1 MDMNLNISMQIMNN
15 FQGSAN
21 GSTSSSSK
29 DQFEG
34 LLNAL
39 KTNVEDSEL
48 TLNANDNTEDV
59 DYTLIQQL
67 MNLLQQIGQIDDSGK
82 LNLLD
87 KDTDINLDTLVDFV
101 KNQNMNQLQTKD
113 IDNLIESLVKSG
125 EMKLTR
131 PENLNEE
138 VLNKIKEILNS
149 KSSNK
154 DILDNV
160 KSNNNV
166 LDSLNEESK
175 VQDTNKNLDVNFNTI
190 NKKQEQDSYDK
201 LDIITLNTKP
211 NMIKATESDN
221 SDKDLN
227 TLEDILGE
235 KNNNQIIFS
244 PGVNTTSGTNENAE
258 VMTNPP
264 VKEIRQEFIGD
275 DVVKT
280 VRYLKANGLEEI
292 NIKISPRELGEMT
305 IKLIKHAEETKVAI
319 TISKDDVFDLVNK
332 NVGDIVKHLND
343 LNIKVKEVSVDIK
356 NDNQKFFSDNLNQ
369 EFERKNH
376 QNQKRRNKNINN
388 RIEDIEDSIESRL
401 DEDNL
406 NILI

>member
-1 MDMNLNISMQIMNN
+1 MDMNLNISMQIMKN
-15 FQGSAN
+15 FQGGTNS
-21 GSTSSSSK
+21 STSSSGK

-34 LLNAL
+34 LLDNL
-39 KTNVEDSEL
+39 KANVEDSTL
-48 TLNANDNTEDV
+48 TQNINDKDNTEDI
-59 DYTLIQQL
+59 DYDLIQQL
-67 MNLLQQIGQIDDSGK
+67 ISLLQQIGQIDESGK
-82 LNLLD
+82 FNILD

-101 KNQNMNQLQTKD
+101 QNQNIDQLQTSD
-113 IDNLIESLVKSG
+113 IDKLLESLVKSG
-125 EMKLTR
+125 EMKLASS
-131 PENLNEE
+131 ENLNEE
-138 VLNKIKEILNS
+138 ILNKIKDILND
-149 KSSNK
+149 KNLKK
-154 DILDNV
+154 DSLDNV
-160 KSNNNV
+160 KSNNKI
-166 LDSLNEESK
+166 LYFLNQENK
-175 VQDTNKNLDVNFNTI
+175 VQNNSQNLDTKFTKSDNQ
-190 NKKQEQDSYDK
+190 KEQNSYNQ
-201 LDIITLNTKP
+201 LDIITLNNKS
-211 NMIKATESDN
+211 NMIKTTE

-227 TLEDILGE
+227 TLQDILGE
-235 KNNNQIIFS
+235 KNTNQFMLS
-244 PGVNTTSGTNENAE
+244 PGVQTTSITNESTDGI
-258 VMTNPP
+258 TNTP

-369 EFERKNH
+369 EFERKNQ

-388 RIEDIEDSIESRL
+388 GIENIEDSIECRL
-401 DEDNL
+401 EEDNI

>member
-48 TLNANDNTEDV
+48 TLNTNDNTEDV

-67 MNLLQQIGQIDDSGK
+67 MNLLQQIGQIDESGK

-87 KDTDINLDTLVDFV
+87 KDTDVNLDTLVDFI
-101 KNQNMNQLQTKD
+101 KNQNMDQLQSND
-113 IDNLIESLVKSG
+113 IDKLLESLVKSG
-125 EMKLTR
+125 EMKLTS

-154 DILDNV
+154 GTLDNV

-166 LDSLNEESK
+166 LDSLNEENK
-175 VQDTNKNLDVNFNTI
+175 VKNNSQNLDTKFDKSNDQ
-190 NKKQEQDSYDK
+190 KEQNSYDQ
-201 LDIITLNTKP
+201 LDIMTLNNKS
-211 NMIKATESDN
+211 NMIKTTE

-235 KNNNQIIFS
+235 KNNNQFMFS
-244 PGVNTTSGTNENAE
+244 PGVQTTSTTNENTE
-258 VMTNPP
+258 GITNTPI
-264 VKEIRQEFIGD
+264 KEIRQEFIGD

-319 TISKDDVFDLVNK
+319 TISKDDIFDLVNK

-369 EFERKNH
+369 EFERKNQ
-376 QNQKRRNKNINN
+376 QNQKRKNKNINN
-388 RIEDIEDSIESRL
+388 GIENIEDSIEGRM
-401 DEDNL
+401 EDDNI

>member
-48 TLNANDNTEDV
+48 TLNTNDNTEDV

-67 MNLLQQIGQIDDSGK
+67 MNLLQQIGKIDESGK

-87 KDTDINLDTLVDFV
+87 KDTDVNLDTLVDFI
-101 KNQNMNQLQTKD
+101 KNKNMDQLQSND
-113 IDNLIESLVKSG
+113 IDKLLESLVKSG
-125 EMKLTR
+125 EMKLTS

-154 DILDNV
+154 GTLDNV

-166 LDSLNEESK
+166 LDSLNEENK
-175 VQDTNKNLDVNFNTI
+175 VKNNSQNLDTKFDKSNDQ
-190 NKKQEQDSYDK
+190 KEQNSYDQ
-201 LDIITLNTKP
+201 LDIMTLNNKS
-211 NMIKATESDN
+211 NMIKTTE

-244 PGVNTTSGTNENAE
+244 PGVQTTSTTNENTE
-258 VMTNPP
+258 GITNTPI
-264 VKEIRQEFIGD
+264 KEIRQEFIGD

-319 TISKDDVFDLVNK
+319 TISKDDIFDLVNK

-388 RIEDIEDSIESRL
+388 GIENIEDSIEGRL
-401 DEDNL
+401 EDDNI

>member
-48 TLNANDNTEDV
+48 TLNTNDNTEDV

-67 MNLLQQIGQIDDSGK
+67 MNLLQQIGQIDESGK

-87 KDTDINLDTLVDFV
+87 KDTDVKLDNLVDFV
-101 KNQNMNQLQTKD
+101 KNQNINQLQSND
-113 IDNLIESLVKSG
+113 IDNLLESLVKSG
-125 EMKLTR
+125 EMKLTS

-154 DILDNV
+154 GTLDNV

-166 LDSLNEESK
+166 LDSLNEENK
-175 VQDTNKNLDVNFNTI
+175 VQDTNKSLDIDFTQI
-190 NKKQEQDSYDK
+190 NKKQEQNSYEQ
-201 LDIITLNTKP
+201 LDIMTLNTKS
-211 NMIKATESDN
+211 NIIKTTE

-235 KNNNQIIFS
+235 KNNNQFMFS
-244 PGVNTTSGTNENAE
+244 PGVQTTSTTNENTE
-258 VMTNPP
+258 VITNPP

>member
-48 TLNANDNTEDV
+48 TLNTNDNTEDV

-67 MNLLQQIGQIDDSGK
+67 MNLLQQIGQIDESGK
-82 LNLLD
+82 FNLLD
-87 KDTDINLDTLVDFV
+87 KDTDVNLDNLVDFI
-101 KNQNMNQLQTKD
+101 KNQNMDQLQSND
-113 IDNLIESLVKSG
+113 IDKLLESLVKSG
-125 EMKLTR
+125 EMKLTS

-154 DILDNV
+154 GTLDNV

-166 LDSLNEESK
+166 LDSLNEENK
-175 VQDTNKNLDVNFNTI
+175 VKNNSQNLDTKFDKSNDQ
-190 NKKQEQDSYDK
+190 KEQNSYDQ
-201 LDIITLNTKP
+201 LDIMTLNNKS
-211 NMIKATESDN
+211 NMIKTTE

-235 KNNNQIIFS
+235 KNNNQFMFS
-244 PGVNTTSGTNENAE
+244 PGVQTTSTTNENTE
-258 VMTNPP
+258 GITNTPI
-264 VKEIRQEFIGD
+264 KEIRQEFIGD

-319 TISKDDVFDLVNK
+319 TISKDDIFDLVNK

-376 QNQKRRNKNINN
+376 QNQKRRNKNLNN
-388 RIEDIEDSIESRL
+388 GIENIEDSIENRL

>member
-48 TLNANDNTEDV
+48 TLNTNDNTEDV

-87 KDTDINLDTLVDFV
+87 KDTDIKLDTLVDFV
-101 KNQNMNQLQTKD
+101 KNQNMNQLQSND
-113 IDNLIESLVKSG
+113 INKLLESLVKSG
-125 EMKLTR
+125 EMKLTS

-154 DILDNV
+154 GTLDNV

-166 LDSLNEESK
+166 LDPLNEENK
-175 VQDTNKNLDVNFNTI
+175 VKNNSQNLDTKFDKSNDQ
-190 NKKQEQDSYDK
+190 KEQNSYDQ
-201 LDIITLNTKP
+201 LDIMTLNNKS
-211 NMIKATESDN
+211 NMIKTTE

-235 KNNNQIIFS
+235 KNNNQFMFS
-244 PGVNTTSGTNENAE
+244 PGVQTTSTTNENTE
-258 VMTNPP
+258 GITNTPI
-264 VKEIRQEFIGD
+264 KEIRQEFIGD

-376 QNQKRRNKNINN
+376 QNQKRRNKNLNN
-388 RIEDIEDSIESRL
+388 GIENIEDSIENRL

>member
-48 TLNANDNTEDV
+48 TLNTNDNTEDL

-67 MNLLQQIGQIDDSGK
+67 MNLLQQIGQIDESGK

-87 KDTDINLDTLVDFV
+87 KDTDVNLDTLVDFI
-101 KNQNMNQLQTKD
+101 KNQNVDQLQSND
-113 IDNLIESLVKSG
+113 IDKLLESLVKSG
-125 EMKLTR
+125 EMKLTS

-154 DILDNV
+154 GTLDNV

-166 LDSLNEESK
+166 LDSLNEENK
-175 VQDTNKNLDVNFNTI
+175 VKNNSQNLEPKFDKSNDQ
-190 NKKQEQDSYDK
+190 KQQNSYDQ
-201 LDIITLNTKP
+201 LDIMTLNNKS
-211 NMIKATESDN
+211 NMIKTTE

-235 KNNNQIIFS
+235 KNNNQFMFF
-244 PGVNTTSGTNENAE
+244 PGVQTTSTTNENIE
-258 VMTNPP
+258 GITNPP

-280 VRYLKANGLEEI
+280 IRYLKANGLEEI

-369 EFERKNH
+369 EFERKNQQH
-376 QNQKRRNKNINN
+376 QKRRNKNINSG
-388 RIEDIEDSIESRL
+388 IENIEDSIEGRL
-401 DEDNL
+401 EEDNI

>member
-48 TLNANDNTEDV
+48 TLNTNDNTEDV

-67 MNLLQQIGQIDDSGK
+67 MNLLQQIGQIDESGK

-87 KDTDINLDTLVDFV
+87 KDTDVKLDNLVDFI
-101 KNQNMNQLQTKD
+101 KNQNMNQLQSND
-113 IDNLIESLVKSG
+113 IDNLLESLVKSG
-125 EMKLTR
+125 EMKLTS

-154 DILDNV
+154 DTLENV

-166 LDSLNEESK
+166 LDSLNEENK
-175 VQDTNKNLDVNFNTI
+175 VQDTNKSLDIDFTPI
-190 NKKQEQDSYDK
+190 NKKQEQNSYEQ
-201 LDIITLNTKP
+201 LDIMTLNTKS
-211 NMIKATESDN
+211 NMIKTTK

-235 KNNNQIIFS
+235 KNNNQFMFS
-244 PGVNTTSGTNENAE
+244 HGVQTTSTTNENTE
-258 VMTNPP
+258 GITNPP

-369 EFERKNH
+369 EFERKNQ
-376 QNQKRRNKNINN
+376 QNQKRKNKNINN
-388 RIEDIEDSIESRL
+388 GIENIEDSIESRL
-401 DEDNL
+401 EEDNL

>member
-48 TLNANDNTEDV
+48 TLNTNDNTEDV

-67 MNLLQQIGQIDDSGK
+67 MNLLQQIGKIDESGK

-87 KDTDINLDTLVDFV
+87 KDTDVNLDTLVDFI
-101 KNQNMNQLQTKD
+101 KNQNMDQLQSND
-113 IDNLIESLVKSG
+113 IDKLLESLVKSG
-125 EMKLTR
+125 EMKLTS

-154 DILDNV
+154 GTLDNV

-166 LDSLNEESK
+166 LDSLNEENK
-175 VQDTNKNLDVNFNTI
+175 VKNNSQNLDTKFDKSNDQ
-190 NKKQEQDSYDK
+190 KEQNSYDQ
-201 LDIITLNTKP
+201 LDIMTLNNKS
-211 NMIKATESDN
+211 NMIKTTE

-235 KNNNQIIFS
+235 KNNNQFMFS
-244 PGVNTTSGTNENAE
+244 PGVQTTSTTNENTE
-258 VMTNPP
+258 GITNPP

-388 RIEDIEDSIESRL
+388 AIENIEDSIDGRL
-401 DEDNL
+401 EEDNI

>member
-21 GSTSSSSK
+21 GSTFSSSK

-48 TLNANDNTEDV
+48 TLNTNDNTEDV

-67 MNLLQQIGQIDDSGK
+67 MNLLQQIGQIDESGK

-87 KDTDINLDTLVDFV
+87 KDTDVKLDNLVDFV
-101 KNQNMNQLQTKD
+101 KNQNINQLQSND
-113 IDNLIESLVKSG
+113 IDNLLESLVKSG
-125 EMKLTR
+125 EMKLTS

-154 DILDNV
+154 GTLDNV

-166 LDSLNEESK
+166 LDSLNEENK
-175 VQDTNKNLDVNFNTI
+175 VQDTNKSLDIDFTQI
-190 NKKQEQDSYDK
+190 NKKQEQNSYEQ
-201 LDIITLNTKP
+201 LDIMTLNTKS
-211 NMIKATESDN
+211 NIIKTTE

-235 KNNNQIIFS
+235 KNNNQFMFS
-244 PGVNTTSGTNENAE
+244 PGVQTTSTTNENTE
-258 VMTNPP
+258 VITNPP

-376 QNQKRRNKNINN
+376 QNQKRRNKNLNN
-388 RIEDIEDSIESRL
+388 GIENIEDSIENRL

>member
-125 EMKLTR
+125 EMKLTS

-154 DILDNV
+154 DTLDNV

-190 NKKQEQDSYDK
+190 NKKQEKDSYAQ
-201 LDIITLNTKP
+201 LDIMTLNTKP
-211 NMIKATESDN
+211 NMIKTTELDN

>member
-48 TLNANDNTEDV
+48 TLNTNDNTEDV

-67 MNLLQQIGQIDDSGK
+67 MNLLQQIGKIDESGK

-87 KDTDINLDTLVDFV
+87 KDTDVNLDTLVDFI
-101 KNQNMNQLQTKD
+101 KNQNMDQLQSND
-113 IDNLIESLVKSG
+113 IDKLLESLVKSG
-125 EMKLTR
+125 EMKLTS

-154 DILDNV
+154 GTLDNV

-166 LDSLNEESK
+166 LDSLNEENK
-175 VQDTNKNLDVNFNTI
+175 VKNNSQNLDTKFDKSNDQ
-190 NKKQEQDSYDK
+190 KEQNSYDQ
-201 LDIITLNTKP
+201 LDIMTLNNKS
-211 NMIKATESDN
+211 NMIKTTE

-235 KNNNQIIFS
+235 KNNNQFMFS
-244 PGVNTTSGTNENAE
+244 PGVQTTSTTNENTE
-258 VMTNPP
+258 GITNPP

-388 RIEDIEDSIESRL
+388 GIENIEDSIDGRL
-401 DEDNL
+401 EEDNI

>member
-21 GSTSSSSK
+21 GSTFSSSK

-48 TLNANDNTEDV
+48 TLNTNDNTEDV

-67 MNLLQQIGQIDDSGK
+67 MNLLQQIGQIDESGK

-87 KDTDINLDTLVDFV
+87 KDTDVKLDNLVDFV
-101 KNQNMNQLQTKD
+101 KNQNINQLQSND
-113 IDNLIESLVKSG
+113 IDNLLESLVKSG
-125 EMKLTR
+125 EMKLTS

-154 DILDNV
+154 GTLDNV

-166 LDSLNEESK
+166 LDSLNEENK
-175 VQDTNKNLDVNFNTI
+175 VQDTNKSLDIDFTQI
-190 NKKQEQDSYDK
+190 NKKQEQNSYEQ
-201 LDIITLNTKP
+201 LDIMTLNTKS
-211 NMIKATESDN
+211 NIIKTTE

-235 KNNNQIIFS
+235 KNNNQFMFS
-244 PGVNTTSGTNENAE
+244 PGVQTTSTTNENTE
-258 VMTNPP
+258 GITNTPI
-264 VKEIRQEFIGD
+264 KEIRQEFIGD

-376 QNQKRRNKNINN
+376 QNQKRRNKNLNN
-388 RIEDIEDSIESRL
+388 GIENIEDSIENRL

>member
-15 FQGSAN
+15 FQTSAN

-48 TLNANDNTEDV
+48 TLNTNDNTEDV

-67 MNLLQQIGQIDDSGK
+67 MNLLQQIGKIDESGK

-87 KDTDINLDTLVDFV
+87 KDTDVNLDTLVDFI
-101 KNQNMNQLQTKD
+101 KNKNMDQLQSND
-113 IDNLIESLVKSG
+113 IDKLLESLVKSG
-125 EMKLTR
+125 EMKLNS

-154 DILDNV
+154 GTLDNV

-166 LDSLNEESK
+166 LDSLNEENK
-175 VQDTNKNLDVNFNTI
+175 VKNNSQNLDTKFDKSNDQ
-190 NKKQEQDSYDK
+190 KEQNSYDQ
-201 LDIITLNTKP
+201 LDIMTLNNKS
-211 NMIKATESDN
+211 NMIKTTE

-244 PGVNTTSGTNENAE
+244 PGVQTTSTTNENTE
-258 VMTNPP
+258 GITNTPI
-264 VKEIRQEFIGD
+264 KEIRQEFIGD

-319 TISKDDVFDLVNK
+319 TISKDDIFDLVNK

-388 RIEDIEDSIESRL
+388 GIENIEDSIEGRL
-401 DEDNL
+401 EDDNI

>member
-48 TLNANDNTEDV
+48 TLNTNDNTEDV

-67 MNLLQQIGQIDDSGK
+67 MNLLQQIGQIDESGK

-87 KDTDINLDTLVDFV
+87 KDTDVKLDNLVDFV
-101 KNQNMNQLQTKD
+101 KNQNINQLQSND
-113 IDNLIESLVKSG
+113 IDNLLESLVKSG
-125 EMKLTR
+125 EMKLTS

-154 DILDNV
+154 GTLDNV

-166 LDSLNEESK
+166 LDSLNEENK
-175 VQDTNKNLDVNFNTI
+175 VQDTNKSLDIDFTQI
-190 NKKQEQDSYDK
+190 NKKQEQNSYEQ
-201 LDIITLNTKP
+201 LDIMTLNTKS
-211 NMIKATESDN
+211 NIIKTTE

-235 KNNNQIIFS
+235 KNNNQFMLS
-244 PGVNTTSGTNENAE
+244 PGVQTTSTTNENTE
-258 VMTNPP
+258 VITNPP

-388 RIEDIEDSIESRL
+388 IIEDIEDSIESRL

>member
-1 MDMNLNISMQIMNN
+1 MDMNLNISMQITNN
-15 FQGSAN
+15 FQGSTNSSA
-21 GSTSSSSK
+21 SSSGK

-34 LLNAL
+34 LLDAL
-39 KTNVEDSEL
+39 KANVEDSTL
-48 TLNANDNTEDV
+48 TQNINEKDNTEDL
-59 DYTLIQQL
+59 DYDLIQQL
-67 MNLLQQIGQIDDSGK
+67 MILLQQIGQIDESGK
-82 LNLLD
+82 FNILD
-87 KDTDINLDTLVDFV
+87 KDTDINLDTLVDFIQ
-101 KNQNMNQLQTKD
+101 NQNMDQLQTSD
-113 IDNLIESLVKSG
+113 IDKLLESLVKSG
-125 EMKLTR
+125 EMKLDSS
-131 PENLNEE
+131 EHLNEE
-138 VLNKIKEILNS
+138 ILNKIKDILNA
-149 KSSNK
+149 KNLKK
-154 DILDNV
+154 DSLDNI
-160 KSNNNV
+160 KSNNKV
-166 LDSLNEESK
+166 LDFLNQENK
-175 VQDTNKNLDVNFNTI
+175 VQDNSQNLDTKFDKSDNH
-190 NKKQEQDSYDK
+190 QDQKSYDQ
-201 LDIITLNTKP
+201 LDIMTLNTKS
-211 NMIKATESDN
+211 NMIKVTE

-235 KNNNQIIFS
+235 KNNNQFMFS
-244 PGVNTTSGTNENAE
+244 HGVQTTSTTNENTE
-258 VMTNPP
+258 GITNTP

-319 TISKDDVFDLVNK
+319 TISKDDVFDLVQK

-369 EFERKNH
+369 EFERKNQ

-388 RIEDIEDSIESRL
+388 GIENIEDSIEGRVE
-401 DEDNL
+401 EDNI

>member
-1 MDMNLNISMQIMNN
+1 MNMNLNISMQIMNN
-15 FQGSAN
+15 FQGSTN
-21 GSTSSSSK
+21 SSTSSSSK

-48 TLNANDNTEDV
+48 TLNSNDNAEDV
-59 DYTLIQQL
+59 DYALIQQL

-87 KDTDINLDTLVDFV
+87 KDTDINLDTLIDFV
-101 KNQNMNQLQTKD
+101 KNQNMDKLQTKD
-113 IDNLIESLVKSG
+113 TDNLIESLVKSG
-125 EMKLTR
+125 EMELVP

-138 VLNKIKEILNS
+138 VLNKIKEILNT
-149 KSSNK
+149 KSLNK
-154 DILDNV
+154 DSLDNI
-160 KSNNNV
+160 KSNNNTLES
-166 LDSLNEESK
+166 LDEQNK
-175 VQDTNKNLDVNFNTI
+175 VKDNSQN
-190 NKKQEQDSYDK
+190 
-201 LDIITLNTKP
+201 LNTKFDKSDNQQERNAYDQLGIMTLNNKS
-211 NMIKATESDN
+211 NMTKTTESD
-221 SDKDLN
+221 KDIN

-235 KNNNQIIFS
+235 KNNNQFMFS
-244 PGVNTTSGTNENAE
+244 HGVQTTSTTNENTE
-258 VMTNPP
+258 GITNTP

-369 EFERKNH
+369 EFERKNQ
-376 QNQKRRNKNINN
+376 QNQKRRNKNIKNG
-388 RIEDIEDSIESRL
+388 IENIEDSIEDRL
-401 DEDNL
+401 EKDNL

>member
-1 MDMNLNISMQIMNN
+1 MDMNLNISMQIMKN

-21 GSTSSSSK
+21 SSTSSSSK

-48 TLNANDNTEDV
+48 TLNTNDNTEDV

-67 MNLLQQIGQIDDSGK
+67 MNLLQQIGQIDESGK

-87 KDTDINLDTLVDFV
+87 KDTDVKLDNLVDFV
-101 KNQNMNQLQTKD
+101 KNQNMDQLQSND
-113 IDNLIESLVKSG
+113 IDKLLESLVKSG
-125 EMKLTR
+125 EMKLTS

-154 DILDNV
+154 GTLDNV

-166 LDSLNEESK
+166 LDSLNEENK
-175 VQDTNKNLDVNFNTI
+175 VKNNSQNLDTKFDKSNDQ
-190 NKKQEQDSYDK
+190 KEQNSYDQ
-201 LDIITLNTKP
+201 LDIMTLNNKS
-211 NMIKATESDN
+211 NMIKTTE

-235 KNNNQIIFS
+235 KNNNQFMFS
-244 PGVNTTSGTNENAE
+244 PGVQTTSTTNENTE
-258 VMTNPP
+258 GITNPP

-388 RIEDIEDSIESRL
+388 GIENIEDSIEGRL
-401 DEDNL
+401 EEDNI

>member
-48 TLNANDNTEDV
+48 TLNTNDNTEDV

-67 MNLLQQIGQIDDSGK
+67 MNLLQQIGQIDESGK

-87 KDTDINLDTLVDFV
+87 KDTDVNLDTLVDFI
-101 KNQNMNQLQTKD
+101 KNQNMDQLQSND
-113 IDNLIESLVKSG
+113 IDKLLESLVKSG
-125 EMKLTR
+125 EMKLTS

-154 DILDNV
+154 GTLDNV

-166 LDSLNEESK
+166 LDSLNEENK
-175 VQDTNKNLDVNFNTI
+175 VKNNSQNLDTKFDKSNDQ
-190 NKKQEQDSYDK
+190 KEQNSYDQ
-201 LDIITLNTKP
+201 LDIMTLNNKS
-211 NMIKATESDN
+211 NMIKTTE

-235 KNNNQIIFS
+235 KNNNQFMFS
-244 PGVNTTSGTNENAE
+244 PGVQTTSTTNENTE
-258 VMTNPP
+258 GITNTPI
-264 VKEIRQEFIGD
+264 KEIRQEFIGD

-376 QNQKRRNKNINN
+376 QNQKRRNKNLNN
-388 RIEDIEDSIESRL
+388 GIENIEDSIENRL

>member
-1 MDMNLNISMQIMNN
+1 MDMNLNISMQIMNS

-21 GSTSSSSK
+21 GSTSSSGK

-34 LLNAL
+34 LLSTL
-39 KTNVEDSEL
+39 KTNVEDS
-48 TLNANDNTEDV
+48 TFTQNINDKENVEDI
-59 DYTLIQQL
+59 DYNLIQQL
-67 MNLLQQIGQIDDSGK
+67 MNLLQQIGQIDESGK
-82 LNLLD
+82 FKTLD
-87 KDTDINLDTLVDFV
+87 KDTDVNLDTLIDFV
-101 KNQNMNQLQTKD
+101 KNQNMNQLQTNDVEK
-113 IDNLIESLVKSG
+113 LLESLVKSG
-125 EMKLTR
+125 DMKLVT

-138 VLNKIKEILNS
+138 VLNKIKDILNNKNS
-149 KSSNK
+149 NNEVLKSLDDGNK
-154 DILDNV
+154 VLDN
-160 KSNNNV
+160 S
-166 LDSLNEESK
+166 
-175 VQDTNKNLDVNFNTI
+175 KNLDTKFTQNDNQKEQNSYAQLDVI
-190 NKKQEQDSYDK
+190 N
-201 LDIITLNTKP
+201 LNTKS
-211 NMIKATESDN
+211 NMIKSTE

-235 KNNNQIIFS
+235 KNNNQFMFS
-244 PGVNTTSGTNENAE
+244 PGVQTTATANGSNEVVSNT
-258 VMTNPP
+258 PI
-264 VKEIRQEFIGD
+264 KEIRQEFIGD

-332 NVGDIVKHLND
+332 NIGDIVKHLND

-369 EFERKNH
+369 EFERKNQ

-388 RIEDIEDSIESRL
+388 GIENIEDSIEDRL
-401 DEDNL
+401 EKDNL

>member
-48 TLNANDNTEDV
+48 TLNTNDNTEDV

-67 MNLLQQIGQIDDSGK
+67 MNLLQQIGQIDESGK
-82 LNLLD
+82 FNLLD
-87 KDTDINLDTLVDFV
+87 KDTDVNLDNLVDFI
-101 KNQNMNQLQTKD
+101 KNQNMDQLQSND
-113 IDNLIESLVKSG
+113 IDKLLESLVKSG
-125 EMKLTR
+125 EMKLTS

-154 DILDNV
+154 GTLDNV

-166 LDSLNEESK
+166 LDSLNEENK
-175 VQDTNKNLDVNFNTI
+175 VKNNSQNLDTKFDKSNDQ
-190 NKKQEQDSYDK
+190 KEQNSYDQ
-201 LDIITLNTKP
+201 LDIMTLNNKS
-211 NMIKATESDN
+211 NMIKTTE

-235 KNNNQIIFS
+235 KNNNQFMFS
-244 PGVNTTSGTNENAE
+244 PGVHTTSTANENTE
-258 VMTNPP
+258 GITNTPI
-264 VKEIRQEFIGD
+264 KEIRQEFIGD

-319 TISKDDVFDLVNK
+319 TISKDDVFELVNK

-343 LNIKVKEVSVDIK
+343 LNIKVKEISVDIK

-376 QNQKRRNKNINN
+376 QNQKRRNKNLNN
-388 RIEDIEDSIESRL
+388 GIENIEDSIENRL

>member
-15 FQGSAN
+15 FQTSAN

-48 TLNANDNTEDV
+48 TLNTNDNTEDV

-67 MNLLQQIGQIDDSGK
+67 MNLLQQIGQIDESGK

-87 KDTDINLDTLVDFV
+87 KDTDVNLDTLVDFI
-101 KNQNMNQLQTKD
+101 KNQNMDQLQSND
-113 IDNLIESLVKSG
+113 IDKLLESLVKSG
-125 EMKLTR
+125 EMKLTS

-154 DILDNV
+154 GTLDNV

-166 LDSLNEESK
+166 LDSLNEENK
-175 VQDTNKNLDVNFNTI
+175 VQDTNKSLAIDFTQI
-190 NKKQEQDSYDK
+190 NKKQEQNSYEQ
-201 LDIITLNTKP
+201 LDIMTLNTKS
-211 NMIKATESDN
+211 NIIKTTE

-235 KNNNQIIFS
+235 KNNNQFMLS
-244 PGVNTTSGTNENAE
+244 PGVQTTSTTNENTE
-258 VMTNPP
+258 VITNPP

-305 IKLIKHAEETKVAI
+305 IKLIKHAEETKVSI

-376 QNQKRRNKNINN
+376 QNQKRRNKNLNN
-388 RIEDIEDSIESRL
+388 GIENIEDSIENRL

>member
-15 FQGSAN
+15 FQGSTNSSA
-21 GSTSSSSK
+21 SSSGK

-34 LLNAL
+34 LLDTL
-39 KTNVEDSEL
+39 KSNVEDSTL
-48 TLNANDNTEDV
+48 TQNINDKDNTEDI
-59 DYTLIQQL
+59 DYDLIQQL
-67 MNLLQQIGQIDDSGK
+67 MSLLQQIDQIDESGK
-82 LNLLD
+82 FNILD

-101 KNQNMNQLQTKD
+101 QNQNMDQLQTSD
-113 IDNLIESLVKSG
+113 IDKLLESLVKSG
-125 EMKLTR
+125 EMKLASS
-131 PENLNEE
+131 ENLNEE
-138 VLNKIKEILNS
+138 ILNKIKDILND
-149 KSSNK
+149 KNLKK
-154 DILDNV
+154 DSLDNI
-160 KSNNNV
+160 KSNNKI
-166 LDSLNEESK
+166 LDFLNQENK
-175 VQDTNKNLDVNFNTI
+175 VQDNSQNLDTKFAKSDNQ
-190 NKKQEQDSYDK
+190 KEQNSYNQ
-201 LDIITLNTKP
+201 LDIMTLNNKS
-211 NMIKATESDN
+211 NMIKTTE

-235 KNNNQIIFS
+235 KNTNQFMLS
-244 PGVNTTSGTNENAE
+244 PGVQTTSTTNENTE
-258 VMTNPP
+258 GITNTP

-275 DVVKT
+275 DVIKT

-369 EFERKNH
+369 EFERKNQ

-388 RIEDIEDSIESRL
+388 GIENIEDSIEGRL
-401 DEDNL
+401 EEDNI

>member
-21 GSTSSSSK
+21 GSTSLSSK

-48 TLNANDNTEDV
+48 TLNTNDNTEDV

-67 MNLLQQIGQIDDSGK
+67 MNLLQQIGQIDESGK

-87 KDTDINLDTLVDFV
+87 KDTDVNLDTLVDFI
-101 KNQNMNQLQTKD
+101 KNQNMDQLQSND
-113 IDNLIESLVKSG
+113 IDKLLESLVKSG
-125 EMKLTR
+125 EMKLTS

-154 DILDNV
+154 GTLDNV

-166 LDSLNEESK
+166 LDSLNEENK
-175 VQDTNKNLDVNFNTI
+175 VKNNSQNLDTKFDKSNDQ
-190 NKKQEQDSYDK
+190 KEQNSYDQ
-201 LDIITLNTKP
+201 LDIMTLNNKS
-211 NMIKATESDN
+211 NMIKTTE

-235 KNNNQIIFS
+235 KNNNQFMFS
-244 PGVNTTSGTNENAE
+244 PGVQTTSTTNENTE
-258 VMTNPP
+258 GITNTPI
-264 VKEIRQEFIGD
+264 KEIRQEFIGD
-275 DVVKT
+275 DVVKA

-319 TISKDDVFDLVNK
+319 TISKDDIFDLVNK

-388 RIEDIEDSIESRL
+388 GIENIEDSIEGRL
-401 DEDNL
+401 EDDNI

>member
-48 TLNANDNTEDV
+48 TLNTNDNTEEI
-59 DYTLIQQL
+59 DYDLIQQL
-67 MNLLQQIGQIDDSGK
+67 MSLLQQIGQIDDSGK

-87 KDTDINLDTLVDFV
+87 KDTDIKLDTLVDFV

-125 EMKLTR
+125 EMKLTS

-160 KSNNNV
+160 KSNNNI

-190 NKKQEQDSYDK
+190 NKKQEQDSYDQ

-244 PGVNTTSGTNENAE
+244 PGVNTTSGTNESTE
-258 VMTNPP
+258 VMNNPP

-369 EFERKNH
+369 EFDRKND
-376 QNQKRRNKNINN
+376 QNQKRRNKNLNN
-388 RIEDIEDSIESRL
+388 RIEDIEDSIESKL

>member
-48 TLNANDNTEDV
+48 TLNTNDNTEDV

-67 MNLLQQIGQIDDSGK
+67 MNLLQQIGQIDEAGK

-87 KDTDINLDTLVDFV
+87 KDTDVNLDTLVDFI
-101 KNQNMNQLQTKD
+101 KNQNMDQLQSND
-113 IDNLIESLVKSG
+113 IDKLLESLVKSG
-125 EMKLTR
+125 EMKLTS

-154 DILDNV
+154 GTLDNV

-166 LDSLNEESK
+166 LDSLNEENK
-175 VQDTNKNLDVNFNTI
+175 VKNNSQNLDTKFDKSNDQ
-190 NKKQEQDSYDK
+190 KEQNSYDQ
-201 LDIITLNTKP
+201 LDIMTLNNKS
-211 NMIKATESDN
+211 NMIKTTE

-235 KNNNQIIFS
+235 KNNNQFMFS
-244 PGVNTTSGTNENAE
+244 PGVQTTSTTNENTE
-258 VMTNPP
+258 GITNTPI
-264 VKEIRQEFIGD
+264 KEIRQEFIGD

-280 VRYLKANGLEEI
+280 VKYLKANGLEEI

-305 IKLIKHAEETKVAI
+305 IKLIKHAEETKVTI
-319 TISKDDVFDLVNK
+319 TISKDDIFDLVNK

-369 EFERKNH
+369 EFERKNQQH
-376 QNQKRRNKNINN
+376 QKRRNKNINSG
-388 RIEDIEDSIESRL
+388 IENIEDSIEGRL
-401 DEDNL
+401 EEDNI

>member
-48 TLNANDNTEDV
+48 TLNTNDNTEDV

-67 MNLLQQIGQIDDSGK
+67 MNLLQQIGQIDESGK

-87 KDTDINLDTLVDFV
+87 KDTDVNLDTLVDFI
-101 KNQNMNQLQTKD
+101 KNQNMDQLQSND
-113 IDNLIESLVKSG
+113 IDKLLESLVKSG
-125 EMKLTR
+125 EMKLTS

-154 DILDNV
+154 GTLDNV

-166 LDSLNEESK
+166 LDSLNEENK
-175 VQDTNKNLDVNFNTI
+175 VKNNSQNLDTKFDKSNDQ
-190 NKKQEQDSYDK
+190 KEQNSYDQ
-201 LDIITLNTKP
+201 LDIMTLNNKS
-211 NMIKATESDN
+211 NMIKTTE

-235 KNNNQIIFS
+235 KNNNQFMFS
-244 PGVNTTSGTNENAE
+244 PGVQTTSTTNENTE
-258 VMTNPP
+258 GITNTPI
-264 VKEIRQEFIGD
+264 KEIRQEFIGD

-319 TISKDDVFDLVNK
+319 TISKDDIFDLVNK

-388 RIEDIEDSIESRL
+388 GIENIEDSIEGRL
-401 DEDNL
+401 EDDNI

>member
-15 FQGSAN
+15 FQTSAN
-21 GSTSSSSK
+21 ASTSSSSK

-48 TLNANDNTEDV
+48 TLNTNDNTEDV

-67 MNLLQQIGQIDDSGK
+67 MNLLQQIGQIDESGK

-87 KDTDINLDTLVDFV
+87 KDTDVNLDTLVDFI
-101 KNQNMNQLQTKD
+101 KNQNMDQLQSND
-113 IDNLIESLVKSG
+113 IDKLLESLVKSG
-125 EMKLTR
+125 EMKLTS

-154 DILDNV
+154 GTLDNV

-166 LDSLNEESK
+166 LDPLNEENK
-175 VQDTNKNLDVNFNTI
+175 VKNNSQNLDTKFDKSNDQ
-190 NKKQEQDSYDK
+190 KEQNSYDQ
-201 LDIITLNTKP
+201 LDIMTLNNKS
-211 NMIKATESDN
+211 NMIKTTE

-235 KNNNQIIFS
+235 KNNNQFMFS
-244 PGVNTTSGTNENAE
+244 PGVQTTSTTNENTE
-258 VMTNPP
+258 GITNTPI
-264 VKEIRQEFIGD
+264 KEIRQEFIGD

-376 QNQKRRNKNINN
+376 QNQKRRNKNLNN
-388 RIEDIEDSIESRL
+388 GIENIEDSIENRL